1 MMKPFHIFNPTRI
14 VFGNHKLEQLQQ
26 FIPYNWHRLL
36 IVTDKIA
43 GEKSGALAS
52 LKNQFAHLD
61 LTIFQEV
68 EENPS
73 FETVDSGSSIAID
86 QQVEAVIGVGGGS
99 ILDAA
104 KAIALISTHTLS
116 ARELMA
122 GAEINKDPLPII
134 CLPTTSG
141 TGSEVTPYIVLTD
154 KENHNCPGDH

>member
-1 MMKPFHIFNPTRI
+1 M
-14 VFGNHKLEQLQQ
+14 
-26 FIPYNWHRLL
+26 
-36 IVTDKIA
+36 
-43 GEKSGALAS
+43 
-52 LKNQFAHLD
+52 
-61 LTIFQEV
+61 

-116 ARELMA
+116 DMELMA
-122 GAEINKDPLPII
+122 GAEIYKDPLPII

-141 TGSEVTPYIVLTD
+141 TGS
-154 KENHNCPGDH
+154 